1 MSHVAQK
8 RSFSSLQDDEPV
20 EPPQAVMSPA
30 DRKWCIQTIRS
41 LKKHKRA
48 IAFLDPVDPI
58 QFNIPDYFDIV
69 KNPMDLGTV
78 ERKLLADKYPTVD
91 AFRSDIQLMFDN
103 CYLYNNPGD
112 PVCLD
117 AKKLEE
123 HYQKLCKKQPSMMT
137 TPLPTPPSLATGTVA
152 TDYPSLQ
159 NNFVDTSTPPLP
171 PPSSTTTTTTT
182 TTSAPTN
189 TIHSSYTPNNV
200 PTTIKLALQKPSI
213 PAPPLSPPIHTS
225 SPTASDMNNVN
236 STETMPKDQFKRCE
250 ALVRELKKPKYK
262 GHAWPFENPQPMDM
276 STYEKK
282 LYNHEYTHEEQLA
295 EDIRLMFRNCY
306 TYNPPDHLVTNL
318 GKEFEAVFEHQWAKL
333 HQPGSQLPK
342 KKKSST
348 KKQRTSASLDLDDDY
363 VQEPSEEVPLRKPVQ
378 PTEPPVSLNHMSDK
392 SHNNNDTNSSS
403 NHGNSGN
410 NGPTILRLKIKV
422 SQPKEE
428 PKAPEPM
435 SISSPPK
442 PKIPGLALSREPPTP
457 TSSTHP
463 PSLPNGPK
471 LAIGTKPPSPI
482 KEKKDKSTT
491 LANHDKWLA
500 LAKKTSPP
508 PSNHSLPK
516 LPATPT
522 TANTPTTTTHFKPKK
537 EAPPPPPPKPKETL
551 PDVKPFDIADI
562 YSQIHNEKRLKEQ
575 QKREE
580 QEKWERM
587 EKTRLEQERIATEKR
602 MHELREQSRKF
613 KARKEQDKRMRLE
626 ALNAISIDISQQKMR
641 FNEYEKEHMS
651 RDQDWHDVY
660 VWQRDTNDYRHM
672 PAPGFVKRAQIK
684 LPELRKRLLSKCVR
698 LENSKN
704 NYQPIDMVDDDGSD
718 MDVE

>member
-1 MSHVAQK
+1 
-8 RSFSSLQDDEPV
+8 
-20 EPPQAVMSPA
+20 MSPA
-30 DRKWCIQTIRS
+30 EKKWCIQTIRS

-58 QFNIPDYFDIV
+58 YFNIPDYFDIV
-69 KNPMDLGTV
+69 KHPMDLGTV
-78 ERKLLADKYPTVD
+78 ERKLLADKYLNVD
-91 AFRSDIQLMFDN
+91 AFKSDVQLIFDN

-123 HYQKLCKKQPSMMT
+123 HYQKLCKKE
-137 TPLPTPPSLATGTVA
+137 PTMDNV
-152 TDYPSLQ
+152 
-159 NNFVDTSTPPLP
+159 
-171 PPSSTTTTTTT
+171 
-182 TTSAPTN
+182 N
-189 TIHSSYTPNNV
+189 TAS
-200 PTTIKLALQKPSI
+200 PTT
-213 PAPPLSPPIHTS
+213 
-225 SPTASDMNNVN
+225 
-236 STETMPKDQFKRCE
+236 MPEDQFKRCE

-262 GHAWPFENPQPMDM
+262 GYAWPFENPVDAAAWGATDYYEIIKQPMDM

-282 LYNHEYTHEEQLA
+282 LYNHQYSHEEQLA

-318 GKEFEAVFEHQWAKL
+318 GKEFEAVFERQWAKL
-333 HQPGSQLPK
+333 HQQNPIK
-342 KKKSST
+342 KKKSVN
-348 KKQRTSASLDLDDDY
+348 KKQHDDY
-363 VQEPSEEVPLRKPVQ
+363 VQDEPSLPPTLPQPTAESNHEVPT
-378 PTEPPVSLNHMSDK
+378 PTETK
-392 SHNNNDTNSSS
+392 S
-403 NHGNSGN
+403 N

-428 PKAPEPM
+428 PTISTP
-435 SISSPPK
+435 SSPPK
-442 PKIPGLALSREPPTP
+442 PKIPGLALSKEPPTP
-457 TSSTHP
+457 TTNTPIS
-463 PSLPNGPK
+463 NGPK
-471 LAIGTKPPSPI
+471 LAIGTKPPSPV
-482 KEKKDKSTT
+482 KEKKVDKPM

-508 PSNHSLPK
+508 PSSQPPSQLPSQLPSTLPK

-522 TANTPTTTTHFKPKK
+522 NQFKPKK
-537 EAPPPPPPKPKETL
+537 EPTPSKPKEA
-551 PDVKPFDIADI
+551 DIKPFDIADI

-575 QKREE
+575 Q
-580 QEKWERM
+580 
-587 EKTRLEQERIATEKR
+587 
-602 MHELREQSRKF
+602 
-613 KARKEQDKRMRLE
+613 ARKEQDKRMRLE
-626 ALNAISIDISQQKMR
+626 ALNAVSIDISQQKMR

-704 NYQPIDMVDDDGSD
+704 YQPVDMVDDGGSD